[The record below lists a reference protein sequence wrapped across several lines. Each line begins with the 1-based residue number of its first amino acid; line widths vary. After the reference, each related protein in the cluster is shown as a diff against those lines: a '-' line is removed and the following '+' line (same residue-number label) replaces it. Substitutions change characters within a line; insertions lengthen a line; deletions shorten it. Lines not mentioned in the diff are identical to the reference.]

1 MFITDY
7 SMIPFLLGN
16 LNLKKQTFTNIF
28 STFLLSTIYSDDFE
42 SELTGNYLNKHNK
55 INIE

>member
-1 MFITDY
+1 
-7 SMIPFLLGN
+7 MIPFLLGN